1 MKNNFLAL
9 SIFIFCFSIT
19 ISTAQENSSAIAI
32 IENAKTTEVLIG
44 IDGMACQEGCA
55 DKIAL
60 NLMEIEGVSS
70 AVISFDQKNGIVV
83 FDPKLT
89 TIEDLKSA
97 ITNTKV
103 KEYQYTINSV
113 TIKERE

>member
-1 MKNNFLAL
+1 MKINFLAL
-9 SIFIFCFSIT
+9 SIFIFCISVAT
-19 ISTAQENSSAIAI
+19 STAQDNSSAIAI

-60 NLMEIEGVSS
+60 NLMEIKGVSS
-70 AVISFDQKNGIVV
+70 AEVSFDQKNGIVV

-89 TIEDLKSA
+89 SIEDLKST

-103 KEYQYTINSV
+103 KECQYTINSV
-113 TIKERE
+113 TFKESE